1 MKRENKKRSFEKG
14 SVETEGIEISSILP
28 PISMFSK
35 DKVRLKKKNKVI
47 EKILNFFDKFFSIT
61 SGSSLKN
68 EKTYIVSDEREN
80 EQYLMIAE
88 DKEEYKYD
96 DKKNNY

>member
-1 MKRENKKRSFEKG
+1 MNPKETYSFIQRSFEKG
-14 SVETEGIEISSILP
+14 SVETEGTEISAMLP

-35 DKVRLKKKNKVI
+35 DKARLKKKNKVI

-68 EKTYIVSDEREN
+68 EVTYIDSNEKEN
-80 EQYLMIAE
+80 EQYLMVAE

-96 DKKNNY
+96 E